1 MSLDQNLTLMPTIFS
16 GLITKNIEFLNILLI
31 FFRLYDSER
40 TQNVH
45 LQRNRVRLIML
56 SIK

>member
-16 GLITKNIEFLNILLI
+16 GLITKKIEFLNILLI

-56 SIK
+56 SIE